1 MTSKDLLEFADA
13 IVEKAME
20 KAADWIL
27 DNDNDGLLLYGRPG
41 TGKTLLMKSINQM
54 IRVTRSLSLD
64 MKLVAAHEIYSE
76 FRTDEGRESIRA
88 YSSVPVLSIDDL
100 GCEPERC
107 CIYGVDYTPIQQILY
122 NRYNHRAPTV
132 ITTNLNLQE
141 IKEAVGATKINLQ
154 HEHRH
159 NHYSYT
165 ASWSMV
171 NDTAKKLIIGL
182 ATSTLILTA
191 TLVAV
196 LVHFTNS
203 EMYLGKKYMEL
214 YKSDLLTKS
223 IVDDR
228 ELEKIVKGK
237 FSAKEKVGF

>member
-1 MTSKDLLEFADA
+1 MMYLSSRDITVPGPRLLWVTVSPIVTSFQDFTAMVSSDAIGVSEVPSADHTAVVSADA
-13 IVEKAME
+13 GI
-20 KAADWIL
+20 
-27 DNDNDGLLLYGRPG
+27 
-41 TGKTLLMKSINQM
+41 
-54 IRVTRSLSLD
+54 
-64 MKLVAAHEIYSE
+64 
-76 FRTDEGRESIRA
+76 F
-88 YSSVPVLSIDDL
+88 
-100 GCEPERC
+100 
-107 CIYGVDYTPIQQILY
+107 
-122 NRYNHRAPTV
+122 
-132 ITTNLNLQE
+132 
-141 IKEAVGATKINLQ
+141 EAVGATKINPQ

-182 ATSTLILTA
+182 AISTLILTA

-214 YKSDLLTKS
+214 YQSDLLTKS

-228 ELEKIVKGK
+228 ELEKNVKGK
-237 FSAKEKVGF
+237 FSVKEKVGF

>member
-1 MTSKDLLEFADA
+1 VLPLVG
-13 IVEKAME
+13 I
-20 KAADWIL
+20 
-27 DNDNDGLLLYGRPG
+27 
-41 TGKTLLMKSINQM
+41 
-54 IRVTRSLSLD
+54 SLSVTADTKVDYRYEVRNHESVADTLD
-64 MKLVAAHEIYSE
+64 YKGNENWYKVSSGEPTSFRKKNLEDGKIITDFENKMLTVIFYDKDGQQCKTRFVDVDPNEDIYIHNGAYANESVFNKVAAE
-76 FRTDEGRESIRA
+76 
-88 YSSVPVLSIDDL
+88 
-100 GCEPERC
+100 EPES
-107 CIYGVDYTPIQQILY
+107 
-122 NRYNHRAPTV
+122 
-132 ITTNLNLQE
+132 
-141 IKEAVGATKINLQ
+141 VGATKINLQ

-182 ATSTLILTA
+182 AISTLVLTA

-214 YKSDLLTKS
+214 YQSDLLTKS

-237 FSAKEKVGF
+237 YSVKEKVGF

>member
-1 MTSKDLLEFADA
+1 MPELVEAAKTYKESNEKTISIMSTA
-13 IVEKAME
+13 IK
-20 KAADWIL
+20 K
-27 DNDNDGLLLYGRPG
+27 RPEAVIPQ
-41 TGKTLLMKSINQM
+41 KEVDK
-54 IRVTRSLSLD
+54 VTD
-64 MKLVAAHEIYSE
+64 
-76 FRTDEGRESIRA
+76 
-88 YSSVPVLSIDDL
+88 
-100 GCEPERC
+100 
-107 CIYGVDYTPIQQILY
+107 
-122 NRYNHRAPTV
+122 
-132 ITTNLNLQE
+132 
-141 IKEAVGATKINLQ
+141 AVGATKIKIQ

-159 NHYSYT
+159 DHYSYT

-182 ATSTLILTA
+182 AISTLILTA

-203 EMYLGKKYMEL
+203 AMYLGKKYMEL
-214 YKSDLLTKS
+214 YQSDLLTKS